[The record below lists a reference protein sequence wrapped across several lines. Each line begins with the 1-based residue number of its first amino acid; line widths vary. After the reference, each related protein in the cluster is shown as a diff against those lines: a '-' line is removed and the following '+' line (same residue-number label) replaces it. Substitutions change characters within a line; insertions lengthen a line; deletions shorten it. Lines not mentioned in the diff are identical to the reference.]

1 MFPFQRKGPGSDRRD
16 TIKSLGGFMHLIE
29 KGGETRGFFVFVIVL
44 KRCSTKLTFFR
55 RKEL

>member
-16 TIKSLGGFMHLIE
+16 TIKSRGDFVHFIE
-29 KGGETRGFFVFVIVL
+29 KGGETGVFFVIVL